1 MHVCCDTEGLHT
13 EMALWKTLGYVLKGS
28 GWTTGIIKAKIAYCK
43 FSRVN
48 CITSC
53 TNSPSDH
60 ISSKSPTRSVL
71 VFQSKTINSYYF
83 VQMACVK
90 YPYTFALGSNSKI

>member
-1 MHVCCDTEGLHT
+1 MYVCCDTEGPHT
-13 EMALWKTLGYVLKGS
+13 EMALWKTLRYVLKGS
-28 GWTTGIIKAKIAYCK
+28 SCTTGITKAKIAYCK
-43 FSRVN
+43 FSRVD

-60 ISSKSPTRSVL
+60 ISSKSPIQSVL
-71 VFQSKTINSYYF
+71 VLRSKTINSYYF

-90 YPYTFALGSNSKI
+90 